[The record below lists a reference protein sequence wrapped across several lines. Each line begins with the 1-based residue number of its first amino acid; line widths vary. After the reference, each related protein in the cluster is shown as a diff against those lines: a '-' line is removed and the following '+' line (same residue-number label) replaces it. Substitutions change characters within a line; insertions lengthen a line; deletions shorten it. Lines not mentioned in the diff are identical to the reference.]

1 MREAPAPALAFVAEE
16 VPSGPLRE
24 LGASIVDVLVDAE
37 LAQSRSEARRA
48 LAEGSVYVNGDRTS
62 DPDRLVEANDLL
74 YGRYVLLRRGKKR
87 WHVATAP

>member
-1 MREAPAPALAFVAEE
+1 VLNAPV
-16 VPSGPLRE
+16 
-24 LGASIVDVLVDAE
+24 VDVLIDAE

-48 LAEGSVYVNGDRTS
+48 LAEGSVYINGDRTS
-62 DPDRLVEANDLL
+62 DPDRRVGARDLL